1 MPNWVIALLSFL
13 VSSGIGWFVAKA
25 AVKEAMKEDIQRLE
39 GLITANQKAHTE
51 ALEKAVENIE
61 HSVSEIKKDFEKE
74 AEKLHKRINAVEQNY
89 VTCAYCS
96 MQSENNNKLLYSI
109 DQRMNTLVDHL
120 LK

>member
-1 MPNWVIALLSFL
+1 MLNWVIALGSFL

-25 AVKEAMKEDIQRLE
+25 AVKEAMKEDIQKLAT
-39 GLITANQKAHTE
+39 LIENNQKEQAA
-51 ALEKAVENIE
+51 ALTKAVENITNTMTE
-61 HSVSEIKKDFEKE
+61 TEKEFKSEID
-74 AEKLHKRINAVEQNY
+74 KLHNRINSVEKNY